1 MFDPELKY
9 CPQCRDEYRAEIV
22 RCAACGVE
30 LLLGSQMMQQLE
42 EGSKQVQRERRAGEL
57 SPTDDLVTIHKAPL
71 ADIRHLEDLLRHER
85 IPCLVSGDENTCAKG
100 CCPTSFYLLVRRE
113 DAREAVGVIQ
123 AVHAQN
129 TALHHH
135 DTSHSQ
141 AVFNADAGEATCPA
155 CGHKFPTAFT
165 TCPDCGLCFG

>member
-1 MFDPELKY
+1 MFEPDLKY

-22 RCAACGVE
+22 RCAVCGVE
-30 LLLGSQMMQQLE
+30 LLLGSEMVNLDNGKQM
-42 EGSKQVQRERRAGEL
+42 QRERRTDAL
-57 SPTDDLVTIHKAPL
+57 SPTDDLVAIHKAPI
-71 ADIRHLEDLLRHER
+71 ADIRHLEELLRHER
-85 IPCLVSGDENTCAKG
+85 IICLVSGDEQSCNKG

-113 DAREAVGVIQ
+113 DASDAVGVIQ

-135 DTSHSQ
+135 DTSHSHG
-141 AVFNADAGEATCPA
+141 VFNADAGEACCPA

>member
-9 CPQCRDEYRAEIV
+9 CPQCHDEYRAEIV

-30 LLLGSQMMQQLE
+30 LLTGSQMMNLAA
-42 EGSKQVQRERRAGEL
+42 GKQVQRERRADAL
-57 SPTDDLVTIHKAPL
+57 SPADDLVAIHKAPL
-71 ADIRHLEDLLRHER
+71 TDIRHLEGLLRQEQ
-85 IPCLVSGDENTCAKG
+85 IPCLVAGDEKSCGKG
-100 CCPTSFYLLVRRE
+100 CCPTNFFLQVRRE
-113 DAREAVGVIQ
+113 DAMDAFRVIE
-123 AVHAQN
+123 AVHARN

-135 DTSHSQ
+135 DTSHSHG
-141 AVFNADAGEATCPA
+141 VFNADAGEATCPA